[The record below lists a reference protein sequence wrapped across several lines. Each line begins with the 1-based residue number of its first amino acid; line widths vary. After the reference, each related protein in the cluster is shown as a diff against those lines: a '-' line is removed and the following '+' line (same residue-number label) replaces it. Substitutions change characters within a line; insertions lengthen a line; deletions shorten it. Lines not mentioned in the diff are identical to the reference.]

1 MSRAPLA
8 KLQAYKRRMGWTFPW
23 ASSFGSDFNY
33 DFNVW
38 FTEEQQREGGIE
50 YNYRREPPDVRRQTA
65 ATARA
70 AVAEI
75 AAMTGTDAA
84 TYTRERPGMSAFALE
99 DGVVYH
105 TYSAYARGLDGLWGM
120 YQWLDRAPK
129 GRNETG
135 LWWRRHDE
143 YEQRAEP
150 TTPMSSERA
159 SQRAFLGV
167 SALLF
172 AASAAVTIAWC
183 ASMSAMGEMPMP
195 GGWTMSMAW
204 MRMPGQTW
212 PGAAAS
218 FLGMWVVM
226 MVAMMLPSLVPML
239 WRYREAVGR
248 TGETRLGRLT
258 ALVGV
263 GYFFV
268 WTVLGVAAFP
278 LGVALAAVE
287 MQQPA
292 LARAVPI
299 AVGVVVLMAGA
310 LQLTAWK
317 ARHLACCREAP
328 GRGRTLPA
336 DAGTAWRHGLR
347 LGLHCSHCCAGLT
360 AVLLVVGVM
369 DLRAMAV
376 VAAAITVERLAPA
389 GERVAR
395 ATGAVVVGAGLLA
408 DRASGRARMTR
419 IRPRRGDPC

>member
-1 MSRAPLA
+1 MA
-8 KLQAYKRRMGWTFPW
+8 
-23 ASSFGSDFNY
+23 
-33 DFNVW
+33 
-38 FTEEQQREGGIE
+38 
-50 YNYRREPPDVRRQTA
+50 
-65 ATARA
+65 
-70 AVAEI
+70 
-75 AAMTGTDAA
+75 
-84 TYTRERPGMSAFALE
+84 
-99 DGVVYH
+99 
-105 TYSAYARGLDGLWGM
+105 
-120 YQWLDRAPK
+120 
-129 GRNETG
+129 
-135 LWWRRHDE
+135 
-143 YEQRAEP
+143 
-150 TTPMSSERA
+150 SERA
-159 SQRAFLGV
+159 SQQAFLGV

-172 AASAAVTIAWC
+172 AASAAVTTVCC
-183 ASMSAMGEMPMP
+183 ASMSAAIGEMQMP

-218 FLGMWVVM
+218 FLGMWVAM

-258 ALVGV
+258 ALAGV

-268 WTVLGVAAFP
+268 WTVFGMAAFP

-299 AVGVVVLMAGA
+299 AVGVVVLIAGC

-317 ARHLACCREAP
+317 ARHLAWCREAP

-347 LGLHCSHCCAGLT
+347 LGLHCSRCCVGLMPI
-360 AVLLVVGVM
+360 LLVIGVM

-395 ATGAVVVGAGLLA
+395 AIGAVVVGAGLFLIA
-408 DRASGRARMTR
+408 RAAGL
-419 IRPRRGDPC
+419 G